1 MIVRDMAVSKST
13 VYTWIAKRGMPAHK
27 PGRRRKFQKEVVGR
41 WLKAGGASGD
51 GARGEPDV
59 A

>member
-1 MIVRDMAVSKST
+1 MTVSKNT
-13 VYTWIAKRGMPAHK
+13 VYSWIAKRGMPAHK
-27 PGRRRKFQKEVVGR
+27 PGRLLKFQKVVVDG
-41 WLKAGGASGD
+41 WVKAGGASGH